1 MSDLIDKQALI
12 SRFEELKE
20 KAENLSDAF
29 YLDGAI
35 AVIDTQPT
43 AYDVETVVKRL
54 EEARF
59 ILTFEDSNPM
69 DEGWNNAID
78 RAIEIVQKGGKNE

>member
-1 MSDLIDKQALI
+1 MRLIDADKLI
-12 SRFEELKE
+12 NSLRGNILIDVTPWLEE
-20 KAENLSDAF
+20 
-29 YLDGAI
+29 AI
-35 AVIDTQPT
+35 EEQPT
-43 AYDVETVVKRL
+43 AYDVEAVVKRL